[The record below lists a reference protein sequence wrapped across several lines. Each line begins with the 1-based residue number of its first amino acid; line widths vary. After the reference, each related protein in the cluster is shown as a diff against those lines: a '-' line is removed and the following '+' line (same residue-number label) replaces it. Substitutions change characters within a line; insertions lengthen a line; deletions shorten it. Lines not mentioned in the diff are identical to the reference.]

1 MLFWPEMLPFWLS
14 FLLLTSWM
22 LSVDMENILR
32 WSSISFLNSDLLAM
46 IVMLSLI
53 PKFSIGN

>member
-1 MLFWPEMLPFWLS
+1 MLFWPEMLLFWLS

>member
-1 MLFWPEMLPFWLS
+1 MLFRSEMLLFWLS

-22 LSVDMENILR
+22 LSVDMESILR
-32 WSSISFLNSDLLAM
+32 CSSISFLNSDFLAM
-46 IVMLSLI
+46 IMMFTLI

>member
-14 FLLLTSWM
+14 FLLLTSLM

>member
-1 MLFWPEMLPFWLS
+1 MLFWPEMLLFWLS
-14 FLLLTSWM
+14 FLLLTSLM